1 MTVAAPTKAVARG
14 TRRPSGPARAR
25 ERRRRA
31 TERLIAGVL
40 ITATAV
46 SVLTTIGI
54 VLVLIFETVEFFR
67 HISPWEFF
75 TGTEWAPLI
84 SPRQYGVLPLIS
96 GTLLVAA
103 IAIAIAM
110 PLGLVIAIYLAE
122 YARPRTRSIVKP
134 FLEILAGVPTVV
146 FGFFALT
153 FVTPNLIQPLIPGT
167 NVFNALSAG
176 IVVGLMVLPMVATIS
191 EDALAAVPRALR
203 EAAHGL
209 GATKLEVSLRVVV
222 PAALSGIIASFI
234 LAMSRAVGE
243 TMAVAIAAGST
254 PVLTLDPTQSVQTMT
269 GYIAQV
275 SLGDTPQNSIE
286 FKTIFAVGMTLFV
299 MTLVLNIVS
308 QMFVR
313 RYRNVYQ

>member
-1 MTVAAPTKAVARG
+1 MDW
-14 TRRPSGPARAR
+14 RRSTLQSSRVTA
-25 ERRRRA
+25 RRRRA
-31 TERLIAGVL
+31 TERTVGVL
-40 ITATAV
+40 LMAATAV
-46 SVLTTIGI
+46 TVLTTVGI
-54 VLVLIFETVEFFR
+54 VLVLIFETFAFFGEV
-67 HISPWEFF
+67 SLLEFF
-75 TGTEWAPLI
+75 TGTVWAPLI
-84 SPRQYGVLPLIS
+84 APRAFGVLPLIS

-103 IAIAIAM
+103 IAIVVAM
-110 PLGLVIAIYLAE
+110 PLGLIIAIYLAE
-122 YARPRTRSIVKP
+122 YAGRRTRSLVKP
-134 FLEILAGVPTVV
+134 FLEILAGIPTVV

-191 EDALAAVPRALR
+191 EDAMAAVPRALR

-209 GATKLEVSLRVVV
+209 GATRLEVSLRVVV

-234 LAMSRAVGE
+234 LAVSRAVGE

-275 SLGDTPQNSIE
+275 SLGDTPQNSLE

-299 MTLVLNIVS
+299 LTLALNIAS
-308 QMFVR
+308 QIFVR

>member
-1 MTVAAPTKAVARG
+1 VQAFLLAATG
-14 TRRPSGPARAR
+14 
-25 ERRRRA
+25 
-31 TERLIAGVL
+31 
-40 ITATAV
+40 V
-46 SVLTTIGI
+46 SVLTTVGI
-54 VLVLIFETVEFFR
+54 VLVLIFETVAFFAEV
-67 HISPWEFF
+67 SLWEFF
-75 TGTEWAPLI
+75 GGTVWAPLI
-84 SPRQYGVLPLIS
+84 APREFGVLPLVS

-103 IAIAIAM
+103 IAIVVAM

-122 YARPRTRSIVKP
+122 YAGRRTRSLVKP

-153 FVTPNLIQPLIPGT
+153 FVTPKLIQPLIPGT
-167 NVFNALSAG
+167 NVFNAASAG

-191 EDALAAVPRALR
+191 EDAMAAVPRALR
-203 EAAHGL
+203 EAAHAL

-254 PVLTLDPTQSVQTMT
+254 PLLTLDPTQSVQTMT

-275 SLGDTPQNSIE
+275 SLGDTPQNSLE

-299 MTLVLNIVS
+299 LTLALNLAS
-308 QMFVR
+308 QLFVR

>member
-1 MTVAAPTKAVARG
+1 MTLPSVADGG
-14 TRRPSGPARAR
+14 TRRPRGPARAR
-25 ERRRRA
+25 GRRRRA
-31 TERLIAGVL
+31 TERTVATLLVA
-40 ITATAV
+40 ATAV
-46 SVLTTIGI
+46 SALTTVGI
-54 VLVLIFETVEFFR
+54 VFVLIFETLAFFR
-67 HISPWEFF
+67 EIPLWDFL

-84 SPRQYGVLPLIS
+84 EPRAYGVLPLIS
-96 GTLLVAA
+96 GTLLVAL
-103 IAIAIAM
+103 IAIAVAM
-110 PLGLVIAIYLAE
+110 PLGLIIAIYLAE
-122 YARPRTRSIVKP
+122 YAGRRARSLVKP
-134 FLEILAGVPTVV
+134 FLELLAGIPTVV

-191 EDALAAVPRALR
+191 EDAMAAVPRALR

-209 GATKLEVSLRVVV
+209 GSTKLEVSLRVVV

-275 SLGDTPQNSIE
+275 SLGDTPQNSLE

-299 MTLVLNIVS
+299 LTLLLNIAS
-308 QMFVR
+308 QIFVR

>member
-1 MTVAAPTKAVARG
+1 MTTAAPTNADAPAA
-14 TRRPSGPARAR
+14 RRPSWPAGGR

-31 TERLIAGVL
+31 TERTIAGLLIA
-40 ITATAV
+40 ATAV
-46 SVLTTIGI
+46 SVLTTVGI

-67 HISPWEFF
+67 QISPWEFF

-84 SPRQYGVLPLIS
+84 SPRQYGILPLIS

-103 IAIAIAM
+103 IAILIAM
-110 PLGLVIAIYLAE
+110 PLGLVIAVYLAE

-153 FVTPNLIQPLIPGT
+153 FVTPKLIQPLIPGT

-254 PVLTLDPTQSVQTMT
+254 PILTLDPTRSVQTMT

>member
-1 MTVAAPTKAVARG
+1 MV
-14 TRRPSGPARAR
+14 
-25 ERRRRA
+25 
-31 TERLIAGVL
+31 
-40 ITATAV
+40 TA
-46 SVLTTIGI
+46 LTTVGI
-54 VLVLIFETVEFFR
+54 VLVLVFETLGFFAEV
-67 HISPWEFF
+67 SVWEFF
-75 TGTEWAPLI
+75 TGTVWAPLI
-84 SPRQYGVLPLIS
+84 APRSFGVLPLVS

-103 IAIAIAM
+103 IAILVAM
-110 PLGLVIAIYLAE
+110 PLGLVTAIYLAE
-122 YARPRTRSIVKP
+122 YAGRRTRSIVKP
-134 FLEILAGVPTVV
+134 FLEILAGIPTVV

-191 EDALAAVPRALR
+191 EDALAAVPKALR
-203 EAAHGL
+203 EAAHAL

-234 LAMSRAVGE
+234 LAVSRAVGE

-275 SLGDTPQNSIE
+275 SLGDTPQSSLE

-299 MTLVLNIVS
+299 MTLVLNVAS
-308 QMFVR
+308 QIFVR

>member
-1 MTVAAPTKAVARG
+1 MEGADARS
-14 TRRPSGPARAR
+14 RS
-25 ERRRRA
+25 RRRRA
-31 TERLIAGVL
+31 IERSV
-40 ITATAV
+40 TALLVAATVVTA
-46 SVLTTIGI
+46 LTTVGI
-54 VLVLIFETVEFFR
+54 VLVLVFETLGFFAEV
-67 HISPWEFF
+67 SVWEFF
-75 TGTEWAPLI
+75 TGTVWAPLI
-84 SPRQYGVLPLIS
+84 APRSFGVLPLVS

-103 IAIAIAM
+103 IAILVAM
-110 PLGLVIAIYLAE
+110 PLGLVTAIYLAE
-122 YARPRTRSIVKP
+122 YAGRRTRSIVKP
-134 FLEILAGVPTVV
+134 FLEILAGIPTVV

-191 EDALAAVPRALR
+191 EDALAAVPKALR
-203 EAAHGL
+203 EAAHAL

-234 LAMSRAVGE
+234 LAVSRAVGE

-275 SLGDTPQNSIE
+275 SLGDTPQSSLE

-299 MTLVLNIVS
+299 MTLVLNVAS
-308 QMFVR
+308 QIFVR

>member
-1 MTVAAPTKAVARG
+1 M
-14 TRRPSGPARAR
+14 
-25 ERRRRA
+25 
-31 TERLIAGVL
+31 
-40 ITATAV
+40 
-46 SVLTTIGI
+46 SVLTTVGI
-54 VLVLIFETVEFFR
+54 VFVLIFETFAFFR
-67 HISPWEFF
+67 EVSLWEFF
-75 TGTEWAPLI
+75 TGTVWAPLI
-84 SPRQYGVLPLIS
+84 APKSFGVLPLIS

-103 IAIAIAM
+103 IAILVAM
-110 PLGLVIAIYLAE
+110 PLGLVIAIYLSE
-122 YARPRTRSIVKP
+122 YAGLRTRSLVKP
-134 FLEILAGVPTVV
+134 FLEILAGIPTVV

-153 FVTPNLIQPLIPGT
+153 FVTPRLIQPLVPGPH
-167 NVFNALSAG
+167 VFNAAAAG
-176 IVVGLMVLPMVATIS
+176 IVVGLMVLPMGAPIS
-191 EDALAAVPRALR
+191 EDAMAAVPRALR

-254 PVLTLDPTQSVQTMT
+254 PVLTIDPTQSIQTMT

-275 SLGDTPQNSIE
+275 SLGDTPQNSLE

-299 MTLVLNIVS
+299 MTLVLNVVS
-308 QMFVR
+308 QLFVR

>member
-1 MTVAAPTKAVARG
+1 VTASTGNPAR
-14 TRRPSGPARAR
+14 TRTGRPSGGPALA
-25 ERRRRA
+25 RRRRA
-31 TERLIAGVL
+31 TERAIAGL
-40 ITATAV
+40 LLAATGV
-46 SVLTTIGI
+46 SVLTTVGI
-54 VLVLIFETVEFFR
+54 VLVLVFETFEFFR
-67 HISPWEFF
+67 EVSLWEFF
-75 TGTEWAPLI
+75 TGTVWAPLF
-84 SPRQYGVLPLIS
+84 SPRHFGVLPLVG

-103 IAIAIAM
+103 IAIIVAM
-110 PLGLVIAIYLAE
+110 PLGLIIAIYLAE
-122 YARPRTRSIVKP
+122 YAGQRTRSTVKP
-134 FLEILAGVPTVV
+134 FLEILAGIPTVV

-191 EDALAAVPRALR
+191 EDAMAAVPRALR

-209 GATKLEVSLRVVV
+209 GATKLEVALRVVV

-243 TMAVAIAAGST
+243 TMAVAIAGGST
-254 PVLTLDPTQSVQTMT
+254 PVLSIDPTQSIQTMT

-275 SLGDTPQNSIE
+275 SLGDTPQNSLE

>member
-1 MTVAAPTKAVARG
+1 
-14 TRRPSGPARAR
+14 
-25 ERRRRA
+25 
-31 TERLIAGVL
+31 
-40 ITATAV
+40 V
-46 SVLTTIGI
+46 SVLTTVGI
-54 VLVLIFETVEFFR
+54 VLVLIFETVAFFAEV
-67 HISPWEFF
+67 SLWEFF
-75 TGTEWAPLI
+75 GGTVWAPLI
-84 SPRQYGVLPLIS
+84 APREFGVLPLVS

-103 IAIAIAM
+103 IAIVVAM

-122 YARPRTRSIVKP
+122 YAGRRTRSLVKP

-153 FVTPNLIQPLIPGT
+153 FVTPKLIQPLIPGT
-167 NVFNALSAG
+167 NVFNAASAG

-191 EDALAAVPRALR
+191 EDAMAAVPRALR
-203 EAAHGL
+203 EAAHAL

-254 PVLTLDPTQSVQTMT
+254 PLLTLDPTQSVQTMT

-275 SLGDTPQNSIE
+275 SLGDTPQNSLE

-299 MTLVLNIVS
+299 LTLALNLAS
-308 QMFVR
+308 QLFVR

>member
-1 MTVAAPTKAVARG
+1 M
-14 TRRPSGPARAR
+14 
-25 ERRRRA
+25 
-31 TERLIAGVL
+31 
-40 ITATAV
+40 
-46 SVLTTIGI
+46 SVLTTVGI
-54 VLVLIFETVEFFR
+54 VLVLIFETFAFFAEVSLR
-67 HISPWEFF
+67 EFF
-75 TGTEWAPLI
+75 TGTVWAPLI
-84 SPRQYGVLPLIS
+84 APREFGVLPLIS

-103 IAIAIAM
+103 IAVVVAM
-110 PLGLVIAIYLAE
+110 PLGLIIAIYLAE
-122 YARPRTRSIVKP
+122 YAGRRTRSLVKP
-134 FLEILAGVPTVV
+134 FLEILAGIPTVV

-167 NVFNALSAG
+167 SVFNALSAG
-176 IVVGLMVLPMVATIS
+176 IVVGLMVLPMVATVS
-191 EDALAAVPRALR
+191 EDAMTAVPRALR

-234 LAMSRAVGE
+234 LATSRAVGE

-254 PVLTLDPTQSVQTMT
+254 PVLTLDPTRSVQTMT

-275 SLGDTPQNSIE
+275 SLGDTPQNSLE

-299 MTLVLNIVS
+299 MTLILNIAS
-308 QMFVR
+308 QIFVR

>member
-1 MTVAAPTKAVARG
+1 MTAAADPTSIARG

-25 ERRRRA
+25 ERRRRT
-31 TERLIAGVL
+31 TERVIAGLLIA
-40 ITATAV
+40 ATGV
-46 SVLTTIGI
+46 SVLTTVGI
-54 VLVLIFETVEFFR
+54 VLVLIFETFAFFR
-67 HISPWEFF
+67 EVSLWEFF
-75 TGTEWAPLI
+75 TGTVWAPLI
-84 SPRQYGVLPLIS
+84 APREFGVLPLIS

-103 IAIAIAM
+103 IAIVVAM
-110 PLGLVIAIYLAE
+110 PLGLIIAIYLAE
-122 YARPRTRSIVKP
+122 YAGARTRSLVKP

-176 IVVGLMVLPMVATIS
+176 IVVGLMILPMVATIS
-191 EDALAAVPRALR
+191 EDAMAAVPRSLR

-209 GATKLEVSLRVVV
+209 GSTKLEVSLRVVV

-275 SLGDTPQNSIE
+275 SLGDTPQNSLE

-299 MTLVLNIVS
+299 LTLLLNIAS
-308 QMFVR
+308 QIFVR

>member
-1 MTVAAPTKAVARG
+1 VSA
-14 TRRPSGPARAR
+14 RRPAGPARSR
-25 ERRRRA
+25 QRRRRA
-31 TERLIAGVL
+31 TERAVGAFLIG
-40 ITATAV
+40 ATAV
-46 SVLTTIGI
+46 SILTTVGI
-54 VLVLIFETVEFFR
+54 VLVLIFETFAFFR
-67 HISPWEFF
+67 EVSPWEFL
-75 TGTEWAPLI
+75 TGTVWAPLI
-84 SPRQYGVLPLIS
+84 APRSFGVLPLIS

-103 IAIAIAM
+103 IAIAVAM

-122 YARPRTRSIVKP
+122 YAGQRTRSIVKP
-134 FLEILAGVPTVV
+134 FLEILAGIPTVV

-153 FVTPNLIQPLIPGT
+153 FVTPRLVQPLIPGT
-167 NVFNALSAG
+167 NVFNAASAG

-191 EDALAAVPRALR
+191 EDAMAAVPRALR

-222 PAALSGIIASFI
+222 PAALSGVIASFI
-234 LAMSRAVGE
+234 LAVSRAVGE

-275 SLGDTPQNSIE
+275 SLGDTPQNSLE
-286 FKTIFAVGMTLFV
+286 FKTIFAVGMTLFL
-299 MTLVLNIVS
+299 MTLLLNIAS
-308 QMFVR
+308 QLFVR

>member
-1 MTVAAPTKAVARG
+1 M
-14 TRRPSGPARAR
+14 
-25 ERRRRA
+25 
-31 TERLIAGVL
+31 
-40 ITATAV
+40 

-54 VLVLIFETVEFFR
+54 VLVLIFETFAFFR
-67 HISPWEFF
+67 EIPLWDFF
-75 TGTEWAPLI
+75 SGTEWAPLI
-84 SPRQYGVLPLIS
+84 EPRAYGVLPLIS

-103 IAIAIAM
+103 IALVVAM
-110 PLGLVIAIYLAE
+110 PLGLIIAIYLAE
-122 YARPRTRSIVKP
+122 YAGRRTRSLVKP
-134 FLEILAGVPTVV
+134 FLEILAGIPTVV

-191 EDALAAVPRALR
+191 EDAMAAVPRALR

-209 GATKLEVSLRVVV
+209 GATKLEVSLRVVA
-222 PAALSGIIASFI
+222 PAALSGIVASFI

-254 PVLTLDPTQSVQTMT
+254 PVLTLDPTQSIQTMT
-269 GYIAQV
+269 GFIAQV
-275 SLGDTPQNSIE
+275 SLGDTPQNSLE

-308 QMFVR
+308 QIFVR

>member
-1 MTVAAPTKAVARG
+1 VQAFLLAATG
-14 TRRPSGPARAR
+14 
-25 ERRRRA
+25 
-31 TERLIAGVL
+31 
-40 ITATAV
+40 V
-46 SVLTTIGI
+46 SVLTTVGI
-54 VLVLIFETVEFFR
+54 VLVLIFETVAFFAEV
-67 HISPWEFF
+67 SLWEFF
-75 TGTEWAPLI
+75 GGTVWAPLI
-84 SPRQYGVLPLIS
+84 APREFGVLPLVS

-103 IAIAIAM
+103 IAIVVAM

-122 YARPRTRSIVKP
+122 YAGRRTRSLVKP

-153 FVTPNLIQPLIPGT
+153 FVTPKLIQPLIPGT
-167 NVFNALSAG
+167 NVFNAASAG

-191 EDALAAVPRALR
+191 EDAMAAVPRALR
-203 EAAHGL
+203 EAAHAL

-254 PVLTLDPTQSVQTMT
+254 PLLTLDPTQSVQTIT

-275 SLGDTPQNSIE
+275 SLGDTPQNSLE

-299 MTLVLNIVS
+299 LTLALNLAS
-308 QMFVR
+308 QLFVR

>member
-1 MTVAAPTKAVARG
+1 MTERAVAVF
-14 TRRPSGPARAR
+14 
-25 ERRRRA
+25 
-31 TERLIAGVL
+31 LIL
-40 ITATAV
+40 ATAV

-54 VLVLIFETVEFFR
+54 VLVLIFETLAFFR
-67 HISPWEFF
+67 EISLWEFF
-75 TGTEWAPLI
+75 TGTVWAPLI
-84 SPRQYGVLPLIS
+84 EPRAYGVLPLIS

-103 IAIAIAM
+103 IAILVAM
-110 PLGLVIAIYLAE
+110 PLGLIIAIYLAE
-122 YARPRTRSIVKP
+122 YAGRRTRSIVKP

-191 EDALAAVPRALR
+191 EDAMAAVPRALR

-209 GATKLEVSLRVVV
+209 GSTKLEVSLRVVV

-269 GYIAQV
+269 GFIAQV
-275 SLGDTPQNSIE
+275 SLGDTPQNSLE

-299 MTLVLNIVS
+299 LTLLLNIAS
-308 QMFVR
+308 QIFVR

>member
-1 MTVAAPTKAVARG
+1 MTATTTSPLADRG
-14 TRRPSGPARAR
+14 TRRPSGPARVRA
-25 ERRRRA
+25 RRRRA
-31 TERLIAGVL
+31 TERVIAAFL
-40 ITATAV
+40 LSATAV

-54 VLVLIFETVEFFR
+54 VLVLILETFEFFR
-67 HISPWEFF
+67 EVSLWEFF
-75 TGTEWAPLI
+75 TGTVWAPLI
-84 SPRQYGVLPLIS
+84 APKSFGVLPLIS

-103 IAIAIAM
+103 IAIVVAM
-110 PLGLVIAIYLAE
+110 PLGLIIAIYLAE
-122 YARPRTRSIVKP
+122 YAGRRTRSVVKP
-134 FLEILAGVPTVV
+134 FLEILAGIPTVV

-153 FVTPNLIQPLIPGT
+153 FVTPNLIQPFIPGT

-191 EDALAAVPRALR
+191 EDAMAAVPQALR

-209 GATKLEVSLRVVV
+209 GATKLEVSLRIVV
-222 PAALSGIIASFI
+222 PAALSGIIASLL
-234 LAMSRAVGE
+234 LATSRAVGE

-275 SLGDTPQNSIE
+275 SLGDTPQNSLE

-299 MTLVLNIVS
+299 MTLALNIVS
-308 QMFVR
+308 QFFVR
-313 RYRNVYQ
+313 RFRNVYQ

>member
-1 MTVAAPTKAVARG
+1 MKAI
-14 TRRPSGPARAR
+14 
-25 ERRRRA
+25 
-31 TERLIAGVL
+31 LIA
-40 ITATAV
+40 AAAV
-46 SVLTTIGI
+46 SVLTTVGI
-54 VLVLIFETVEFFR
+54 VLVLIFETIAFFR
-67 HISPWEFF
+67 EVSPWEFF
-75 TGTEWAPLI
+75 TGTEWTPLI
-84 SPRQYGVLPLIS
+84 SPRHFGVLPLVS
-96 GTLLVAA
+96 GTILVAA
-103 IAIAIAM
+103 IAILVAM
-110 PLGLVIAIYLAE
+110 PLGLIIAIYLAE
-122 YARPRTRSIVKP
+122 YAGRRTRSIVKP

-167 NVFNALSAG
+167 NVFNAASAG

-191 EDALAAVPRALR
+191 EDAMAAVPRALR

-234 LAMSRAVGE
+234 LAVSRAVGE

-275 SLGDTPQNSIE
+275 SLGDTPQNSLE

-299 MTLVLNIVS
+299 LTLLLNIAS
-308 QMFVR
+308 QVFVR

>member
-1 MTVAAPTKAVARG
+1 VTTAAPTNADAPAA
-14 TRRPSGPARAR
+14 RRPSWPAGGR

-31 TERLIAGVL
+31 TERTIAGLLIA
-40 ITATAV
+40 ATAV
-46 SVLTTIGI
+46 SVLTTVGI

-67 HISPWEFF
+67 QISPWEFF

-84 SPRQYGVLPLIS
+84 SPRQYGILPLIS
-96 GTLLVAA
+96 GTLLVA
-103 IAIAIAM
+103 
-110 PLGLVIAIYLAE
+110 
-122 YARPRTRSIVKP
+122 
-134 FLEILAGVPTVV
+134 
-146 FGFFALT
+146 ALT

-254 PVLTLDPTQSVQTMT
+254 PILTLDPTRSVQTMT

>member
-1 MTVAAPTKAVARG
+1 MA
-14 TRRPSGPARAR
+14 
-25 ERRRRA
+25 
-31 TERLIAGVL
+31 
-40 ITATAV
+40 ATAV
-46 SVLTTIGI
+46 TVLTTVGI
-54 VLVLIFETVEFFR
+54 VLVLIFETFAFFGEVSLR
-67 HISPWEFF
+67 EFF
-75 TGTEWAPLI
+75 TGTVWAPLI
-84 SPRQYGVLPLIS
+84 APREFGVLPLVS

-103 IAIAIAM
+103 IAIVVAM
-110 PLGLVIAIYLAE
+110 PLGLIIAIYLAE
-122 YARPRTRSIVKP
+122 YAGRRTRSAVKP
-134 FLEILAGVPTVV
+134 FLEILAGIPTVV

-191 EDALAAVPRALR
+191 EDAMAAVPRALR

-275 SLGDTPQNSIE
+275 SLGDTPQNSLE

-299 MTLVLNIVS
+299 MTLVLNIAS
-308 QMFVR
+308 QIFVR